1 MLKSLLILEPV
12 LNPCLWLSLL
22 SYEMDLLKIITR
34 IKWLLRTRTCNKGR
48 AGPSISCSCH
58 GCLQAPTPTA
68 S

>member
-48 AGPSISCSCH
+48 AGP
-58 GCLQAPTPTA
+58 PTPTA